1 MSVYIY
7 TETSSLLI
15 GWISKSILC
24 QVDVF
29 TFDWMDLEKYLVS
42 GDLHEMQN
50 IFVRIY
56 FICDCND
63 VEVVLLRYRVLVING
78 WYYL

>member
-1 MSVYIY
+1 MCRMCIIIY
-7 TETSSLLI
+7 VRIYLY
-15 GWISKSILC
+15 G
-24 QVDVF
+24 DVF